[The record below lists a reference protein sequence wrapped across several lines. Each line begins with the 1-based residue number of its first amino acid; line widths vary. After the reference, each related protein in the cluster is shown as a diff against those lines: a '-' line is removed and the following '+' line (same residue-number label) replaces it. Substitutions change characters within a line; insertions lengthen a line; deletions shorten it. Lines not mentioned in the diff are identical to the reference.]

1 MIDPETGRPWQRPLG
16 KVTAYQFS
24 EQFWVNLDRAQRR
37 CVDLVQDTPHKVVC
51 GLETGHPGKHRPPKD
66 R

>member
-1 MIDPETGRPWQRPLG
+1 MIDPETGRPWQRPFG

-37 CVDLVQDTPHKVVC
+37 CDCLVPDMPSKVVC
-51 GLETGHPGKHRPPKD
+51 GLEKDHPGKHRPAKD